1 MIDIDKMMIQQ
12 KISHPSTTQ
21 NIDNKNKISNL
32 IQLIKLNKNNIMT
45 QIEQSKKSAQ
55 QASSSKPASKIV
67 KKNTSID
74 ISKQSKLKKD
84 QQSNN
89 FMIYKKFSNIDKNK
103 ILNP

>member
-21 NIDNKNKISNL
+21 NIDDKNKISNL

-55 QASSSKPASKIV
+55 
-67 KKNTSID
+67 
-74 ISKQSKLKKD
+74 
-84 QQSNN
+84 
-89 FMIYKKFSNIDKNK
+89 
-103 ILNP
+103 